1 MRPAVIAALALCATA
16 CFSDATAPVSA
27 SGSYS
32 LVSVNGTAL
41 PFTFSNGVVLSAE
54 SLVLDANGTFQDL
67 ATRADGTV
75 VIDVGTY
82 SVIGNTIVFGDQTV
96 NLLYQ
101 GTLSGSTLTTQV
113 GTYTERWQ
121 KR

>member
-1 MRPAVIAALALCATA
+1 MLFR
-16 CFSDATAPVSA
+16 SA
-27 SGSYS
+27 SGSYT

-75 VIDVGTY
+75 VTDIGTY
-82 SVIGNTIVFGDQTV
+82 SVVGNTIIFGDQTA